1 MMSNLESCEHLAPDR
16 INVNLIISL
25 LFTSRDGK
33 PSLVECEVTQI
44 YDHVA
49 VLRLNVIQMLLPLF
63 NLNSVRQK

>member
-1 MMSNLESCEHLAPDR
+1 MMSNLENCEHLAPDR

-44 YDHVA
+44 YDYLA
-49 VLRLNVIQMLLPLF
+49 VLRLNVIKMILLLF
-63 NLNSVRQK
+63 NFNSV